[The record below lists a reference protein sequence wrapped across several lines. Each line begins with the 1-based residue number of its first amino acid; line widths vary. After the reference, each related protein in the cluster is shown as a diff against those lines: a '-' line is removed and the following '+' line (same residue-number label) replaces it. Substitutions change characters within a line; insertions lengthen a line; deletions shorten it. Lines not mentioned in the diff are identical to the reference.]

1 MFESIEFVVAII
13 WEIQP
18 VTFLLEKDGKAF

>member
-13 WEIQP
+13 WGIQP
-18 VTFLLEKDGKAF
+18 VTFLHEKDGKAF